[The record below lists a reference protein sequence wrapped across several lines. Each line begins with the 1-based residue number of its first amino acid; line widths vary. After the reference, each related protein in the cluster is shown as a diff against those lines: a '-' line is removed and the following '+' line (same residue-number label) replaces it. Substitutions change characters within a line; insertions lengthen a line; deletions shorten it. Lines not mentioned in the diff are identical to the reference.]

1 MSDAL
6 CADSKARVASPSDDW
21 VRVIQHHN
29 KTGKYSARDICR
41 ILGNPVGGITV
52 AAQPDAETSYRNA
65 ISR

>member
-1 MSDAL
+1 MTVDI
-6 CADSKARVASPSDDW
+6 CANSKARAASPSDEW
-21 VRVIQHHN
+21 ARVVQHHN

-41 ILGNPVGGITV
+41 VLGNPVGGITV